1 MILTRLKDL
10 TFSPPMFSTT
20 VIEFVRQTRGDA
32 MNKAE
37 RVFKL
42 KLFEDS
48 ASTRSIELNCMA
60 SVGEL
65 WQGKGRVPVAGV
77 MTYRGRVD
85 AVITF
90 FVDQF
95 LSDEIF
101 QPGDSLVL
109 APENGEASILLARRK
124 GSA

>member
-1 MILTRLKDL
+1 MSGRL
-10 TFSPPMFSTT
+10 
-20 VIEFVRQTRGDA
+20 
-32 MNKAE
+32 

-42 KLFEDS
+42 KLVEE
-48 ASTRSIELNCMA
+48 RVPRVELKLGH
-60 SVGEL
+60 SVIVGEL

-77 MTYRGRVD
+77 LTYRGRVD

-95 LSDEIF
+95 LHDDIF

-109 APENGEASILLARRK
+109 ASAERDSGVVLARRTD
-124 GSA
+124 SAGL

>member
-1 MILTRLKDL
+1 MEERPSRQDVGRSQSVIL
-10 TFSPPMFSTT
+10 
-20 VIEFVRQTRGDA
+20 
-32 MNKAE
+32 
-37 RVFKL
+37 
-42 KLFEDS
+42 
-48 ASTRSIELNCMA
+48 
-60 SVGEL
+60 GEL

-95 LSDEIF
+95 LHDDIF

-109 APENGEASILLARRK
+109 ASAERDSGVVLARRID
-124 GSA
+124 SAGLYSVTCEVEQALRL

>member
-1 MILTRLKDL
+1 
-10 TFSPPMFSTT
+10 
-20 VIEFVRQTRGDA
+20 
-32 MNKAE
+32 MNEAE

-42 KLFEDS
+42 KIVEDS
-48 ASTRSIELNCMA
+48 DRTRPIDLNYMT

-95 LSDEIF
+95 FSDEIF

-109 APENGEASILLARRK
+109 APENGEGVVLLARRK

>member
-1 MILTRLKDL
+1 
-10 TFSPPMFSTT
+10 
-20 VIEFVRQTRGDA
+20 
-32 MNKAE
+32 MNEAE

-42 KLFEDS
+42 KIIDDS
-48 ASTRSIELNCMA
+48 AQTRSIELNCLT

-65 WQGKGRVPVAGV
+65 WQGKGRVPVAGI
-77 MTYRGRVD
+77 MAYRGRVD

-109 APENGEASILLARRK
+109 APENGEAVVLLARRK